1 MNNVFNNFLHWK
13 HALSCL
19 SKIDASYCIVDQR
32 YGYLP
37 DIGSGSDLFRI
48 TDGNNTNNK
57 IVLRLCKL
65 TGRLS
70 EATIYTVNGHY
81 SFLNKQVNK
90 PQIHSFMVK
99 LLAKEERLNGVGIR
113 SSELLPALRKYYILK
128 TGINF

>member
-1 MNNVFNNFLHWK
+1 MNNTHNNLLHWK

-19 SKIDASYCIVDQR
+19 SNINVDYCIVDQR

-37 DIGSGSDLFRI
+37 ELNSGTDLFRI

-57 IVLRLCKL
+57 IVLHICKL

-70 EATIYTVNGHY
+70 EVTIYTVNGHY

-90 PQIHSFMVK
+90 SQIHSFLVK
-99 LLAKEERLNGVGIR
+99 LLAKEERLNGVGNR
-113 SSELLPALRKYYILK
+113 SRELLPTLRKYYNMK
-128 TGINF
+128 AGVM